1 MTTPH
6 TNEADFRKLSGLP
19 ERGIDQLERQMT
31 GLPHLAGDLRHERQI
46 GAVETRDARQARTAA
61 AAMGRIPGP
70 AEAFHLAISGRFA
83 LWDFC
88 PAALSL
94 AGCKLDMLHVATLG
108 FSKRNIT
115 KMTELVDAGQLGR
128 VRLLA
133 SHYFK
138 GTSKD
143 IYAFAVAAFQ
153 ARPDRM
159 EFLSIRSH
167 AKLLLLAF
175 EDGRKMTVESSA
187 NLRSCK
193 NCENATLIGDPA
205 VYAFHRGWL
214 DALFERQR
222 P

>member
-1 MTTPH
+1 M
-6 TNEADFRKLSGLP
+6 R
-19 ERGIDQLERQMT
+19 R
-31 GLPHLAGDLRHERQI
+31 LAADLRHERQI
-46 GAVETRDARQARTAA
+46 GAIETRDERQARTAA
-61 AAMGRIPGP
+61 QAMGRIPGP

-94 AGCKLDMLHVATLG
+94 AGCKIDMMHVATLG
-108 FSKRNIT
+108 FSRKNVTAMIQ
-115 KMTELVDAGQLGR
+115 LVDSGDIR
-128 VRLLA
+128 HVRLLC

-143 IYAFAVAAFQ
+143 IFDQAVNAFK
-153 ARPDRM
+153 ARPGRM
-159 EFLSIRSH
+159 EFLSLRTH

-205 VYAFHRGWL
+205 VYAFHRGWI
-214 DALFERQR
+214 DELFGG
-222 P
+222 PSP